1 MGKKTITKKNVKKAA
16 KEYAKLSAG
25 WKIFIIFL
33 VIAILLGAGA
43 YYYFAIYKK
52 KNVPSNALGQ
62 FSVHFLELGNNY
74 TGDCIYIKAGE
85 TDILVDGGSRS
96 NSAPTIRSYV
106 DQYVKDGKL
115 EYAIITHAHQDH
127 VAAWSG
133 DNTNGSL
140 FDFYDVQT
148 IIDFPQTGNQ
158 DKAFY
163 TKYIEKRD
171 AEVTSGAKHYTA
183 LECYNNTGTAQRE
196 YILSEGITLQILYNY
211 YYDHNTSNE
220 NNYSVCFM
228 INQGS
233 NHYLFTGDLEDTA
246 EKKLVEN
253 NTLPKITLFKAGHH
267 GSATANTND
276 LLSVIQP
283 EYIAITCVA
292 GSVEYSKDHDN
303 TFPYQETID
312 RIAPYTDNVFVTSCM
327 DMEDTGETLS
337 NGHPKYKNPDGQ
349 NARSLNGT
357 IIFECNDNVINFRGT
372 NNSIKLKDSD
382 WFKTYRSTPT
392 IWA

>member
-1 MGKKTITKKNVKKAA
+1 MAKKKITKKSVKKAA
-16 KEYAKLSAG
+16 KEYAKLSVG
-25 WKIFIIFL
+25 WKVFIAL
-33 VIAILLGAGA
+33 VLIIVVLGAGA

-52 KNVPSNALGQ
+52 KSEPVAALGE

-74 TGDCIYIKAGE
+74 TGDCVYIKAGD

-106 DQYVKDGKL
+106 DQYVTDGKL

-140 FDFYDVQT
+140 FDFYDVNT

-171 AEVTSGAKHYTA
+171 AEVAAGAKHFTA
-183 LECYNNTGTAQRE
+183 LECYNNTSDAKRE
-196 YILSEGITLQILYNY
+196 YTLSEGITMQILYNY
-211 YYDHNTSNE
+211 YYDHSTSNE

-246 EKKLVEN
+246 EKKLVDN
-253 NTLPKITLFKAGHH
+253 NTLPKVTLFKAGHH
-267 GSATANTND
+267 GSATANTDD

-303 TFPYQETID
+303 TFPYQETIN
-312 RIAPYTDNVFVTSCM
+312 RIAPYTDKVFVTSCM
-327 DMEDTGETLS
+327 DMEETGETLS
-337 NGHPKYKNPDGQ
+337 NGHPKYKNPDGA
-349 NARSLNGT
+349 NARALNGT
-357 IIFECNDNVINFRGT
+357 IIFSCNDNVISFTGT
-372 NNSIKLKDSD
+372 NNSKKLKDSD
-382 WFKTYRSTPT
+382 WFKTYRTTPAA
-392 IWA
+392 WA

>member
-1 MGKKTITKKNVKKAA
+1 MAKKTITKRNVKKAA
-16 KEYAKLSAG
+16 KQYTKLSTG
-25 WKIFIIFL
+25 WKVF
-33 VIAILLGAGA
+33 IAILLITVLLGAGA
-43 YYYFAIYKK
+43 FYYFAIYKK
-52 KNVPSNALGQ
+52 KSEPVAALGE
-62 FSVHFLELGNNY
+62 FSVHFLELGNDY
-74 TGDCIYIKAGE
+74 TGDCIYIKAGD

-96 NSAPTIRSYV
+96 YSAPTIRSYV

-171 AEVTSGAKHYTA
+171 AEVASGAKHYTA
-183 LECYNNTGTAQRE
+183 LECYNNTGNAQRE
-196 YILSEGITLQILYNY
+196 YTLSEGITLQILYNY

-246 EKKLVEN
+246 EKKLVDN

-292 GSVEYSKDHDN
+292 ESVEYSKDHDN

-312 RIAPYTDNVFVTSCM
+312 RIAPYTDKVFVTSCM

-337 NGHPKYKNPDGQ
+337 NGHPKYKNPDGAH
-349 NARSLNGT
+349 ARALNGT
-357 IIFECNDNVINFRGT
+357 IIFECNDNVITFRGT
-372 NNSIKLKDSD
+372 NNSTKLKDSD
-382 WFKTYRSTPT
+382 WFKTYRTTPEQ
-392 IWA
+392 WA